1 MGEKEIITEIKS
13 RQHLLELINN
23 NTGILVLKFGAEWC
37 GPCKRIEQLVK
48 DWFNLMP
55 ANVTCG
61 IIDCDESFDVYAFY
75 KKNKIIKTIPA
86 ILRFDAENDHWAP
99 DDAIFSS
106 DHDEVTEFCQR
117 IINDA

>member
-1 MGEKEIITEIKS
+1 M
-13 RQHLLELINN
+13 
-23 NTGILVLKFGAEWC
+23 
-37 GPCKRIEQLVK
+37 VK
-48 DWFNLMP
+48 DWFELMP

-75 KKNKIIKTIPA
+75 KNKKIVKTIPA
-86 ILRFDAENDHWAP
+86 ILRFNEENDHWAP

-106 DHDEVTEFCQR
+106 NNDDLNLFFQK

>member
-1 MGEKEIITEIKS
+1 MRDIITEISS
-13 RQHLLELINN
+13 REELVNLIKENK
-23 NTGILVLKFGAEWC
+23 GILVLKFGAEWC
-37 GPCKRIEQLVK
+37 GPCKKIEQTVI
-48 DWFNLMP
+48 DWFNILP

-75 KKNKIIKTIPA
+75 KKHKIVKTIPA
-86 ILRFDAENDHWAP
+86 ILRFDSENEHWAP

-106 DHDEVTEFCQR
+106 DSEELNIFFQK